1 MTTLG
6 TREPQAAARIG
17 QITSREN
24 GKLAIPSVLAGL
36 VSRGPGGRATGV
48 SMRPKLAMW
57 SDYGAPARK
66 HWTRASKRG
75 TRRSIG
81 PKIFLAAV
89 SVVAGVIGISGIY
102 PQIIDA
108 EWVQGAAGTRLSK
121 IAPPTTEATTKQS
134 SIAATIPPPSRR
146 ATAKG
151 RPSVSAPGAASAPEP
166 SQSVEAVEP
175 PAETAS
181 PLPLAAI
188 PDAEAKADVLLA
200 DPMVAA
206 AKPGN
211 KPADKLRVVAMAR
224 KKVVR
229 VERHQ
234 RGHSRAYAQ
243 YGGGWGGGGWSGFQ
257 PFGNRF

>member
-1 MTTLG
+1 MPFSV
-6 TREPQAAARIG
+6 RV
-17 QITSREN
+17 TSQPR
-24 GKLAIPSVLAGL
+24 
-36 VSRGPGGRATGV
+36 RATGV

-66 HWTRASKRG
+66 HWTRASKQG
-75 TRRSIG
+75 TRRPIG

-108 EWVQGAAGTRLSK
+108 EWVQGAAGTQPPK
-121 IAPPTTEATTKQS
+121 IAPPTTEATTKRS
-134 SIAATIPPPSRR
+134 GIVAAIQLPPRR

-151 RPSVSAPGAASAPEP
+151 LASVSAQGAASAPEP
-166 SQSVEAVEP
+166 SQSVAAVEP
-175 PAETAS
+175 PAETAM
-181 PLPLAAI
+181 PLALAAI
-188 PDAEAKADVLLA
+188 PDAEAKADPLLA
-200 DPMVAA
+200 DPVVAAA

-211 KPADKLRVVAMAR
+211 KPADKPRAATAR
-224 KKVVR
+224 KVVR

>member
-1 MTTLG
+1 
-6 TREPQAAARIG
+6 
-17 QITSREN
+17 
-24 GKLAIPSVLAGL
+24 
-36 VSRGPGGRATGV
+36 
-48 SMRPKLAMW
+48 MRPKLAMW

-108 EWVQGAAGTRLSK
+108 EWVQGAAGTRLPK
-121 IAPPTTEATTKQS
+121 VAPPTTEATTKRS
-134 SIAATIPPPSRR
+134 GIVAAIPPPSRR

-151 RPSVSAPGAASAPEP
+151 PASVSAPGAASAPEP
-166 SQSVEAVEP
+166 SQSIAAVEP
-175 PAETAS
+175 PAGTAM
-181 PLPLAAI
+181 PLALAAI
-188 PDAEAKADVLLA
+188 PDAEAKADAPLA
-200 DPMVAA
+200 DLVVAAA
-206 AKPGN
+206 AKPGK
-211 KPADKLRVVAMAR
+211 KPADKPRVAMTR
-224 KKVVR
+224 KKVAR

-257 PFGNRF
+257 PFGKQF

>member
-1 MTTLG
+1 
-6 TREPQAAARIG
+6 
-17 QITSREN
+17 
-24 GKLAIPSVLAGL
+24 
-36 VSRGPGGRATGV
+36 
-48 SMRPKLAMW
+48 MRPKLAMW

-66 HWTRASKRG
+66 HWTRASKR

-108 EWVQGAAGTRLSK
+108 EWVQGAAGTQPPKR
-121 IAPPTTEATTKQS
+121 APPTTEATTKQS
-134 SIAATIPPPSRR
+134 GIAPAIPQPSRR
-146 ATAKG
+146 ASAKG
-151 RPSVSAPGAASAPEP
+151 PASASAPGAASAAEP

-175 PAETAS
+175 PAETAM
-181 PLPLAAI
+181 PLALAAI
-188 PDAEAKADVLLA
+188 PDAEAKADAPLA
-200 DPMVAA
+200 DPVVAAA
-206 AKPGN
+206 AKPGH
-211 KPADKLRVVAMAR
+211 KPADKPRVAMTR
-224 KKVVR
+224 KKVAR